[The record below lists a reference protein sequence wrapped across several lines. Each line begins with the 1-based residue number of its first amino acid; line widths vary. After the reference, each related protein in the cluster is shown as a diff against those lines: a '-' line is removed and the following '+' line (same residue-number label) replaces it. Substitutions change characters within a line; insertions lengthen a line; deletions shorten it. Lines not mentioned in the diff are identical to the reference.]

1 MTKKA
6 SNYFSDT
13 LALGTREDGTMG
25 KQDDF
30 FRTQIRIPSDVYE
43 AIKLS
48 AEESGRSVNAEMVHL
63 MSAALGM
70 KEPVPDLAESRIR
83 ELIREE
89 LTKAGK

>member
-1 MTKKA
+1 
-6 SNYFSDT
+6 
-13 LALGTREDGTMG
+13 MG
-25 KQDDF
+25 KQNDF

-43 AIKLS
+43 AIKEA
-48 AEESGRSVNAEMVHL
+48 AEESGRSINAEMVHL